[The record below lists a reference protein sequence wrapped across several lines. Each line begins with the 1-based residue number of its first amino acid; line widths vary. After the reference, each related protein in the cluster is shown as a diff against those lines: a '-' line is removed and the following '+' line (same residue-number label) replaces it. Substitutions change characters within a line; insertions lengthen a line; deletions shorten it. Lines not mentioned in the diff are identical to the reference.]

1 MSEPEAEIIK
11 KRGALSDEDKVIIRS
26 LCKELTIDEIART
39 INRTTEPVIKY
50 MAENKLSSKE
60 MDNLSYERIAM
71 RYRLRARPYYYEL
84 EKQLMK
90 DELVYFEDSWIRY
103 LEQFNND
110 ITHSEELQV
119 KEAIVIQILIS
130 RTLAEKKDQLDE
142 ITRLQ
147 GQLSKELALDDDMRD
162 VSRVLSLESSLASAR
177 AALAA
182 YTGEYS
188 KLLDKLKDINRDLKI
203 TRDQRKKHV
212 EDNKGTWA
220 SLMKQLEDE
229 EFSRRTGEHIEVMKV
244 AKDRAKQMLSEPH
257 LYADGK
263 IDIPILTPE
272 TIARQLLK
280 QHQHDL
286 KEEKDE

>member
-1 MSEPEAEIIK
+1 MSEEQEIVK
-11 KRGALSDEDKVIIRS
+11 KRGALSDEEKVIIRA

-39 INRTTEPVIKY
+39 INRTTEPVLKY
-50 MAENKLSSKE
+50 MHEQKLSSKE
-60 MDNLSYERIAM
+60 MDNLSYERIAL

-90 DELVYFEDSWIRY
+90 EELVYFEDSWIRY
-103 LEQFNND
+103 IEQFNND

-119 KEAIVIQILIS
+119 KEAIVLQVLIS
-130 RTLAEKKDQLDE
+130 RTLSEKKNQLDE
-142 ITRLQ
+142 INRLQ
-147 GQLSKELALDDDMRD
+147 AELSAELSLDDDLRD
-162 VSRVLSLESSLASAR
+162 TSRLISLESSLASAR

-203 TRDQRKKHV
+203 TRDQRKKTV

-229 EFSRRTGEHIEVMKV
+229 EFARRTGEHIEVMRV

-272 TIARQLLK
+272 TIACQLLK
-280 QHQHDL
+280 QHQQDL
-286 KEEKDE
+286 EEENDNE